1 MEKVNWFAQ
10 LVVNYMD
17 NFKPPNG
24 WHLTSNACSITTA
37 MHAKYRPR
45 IGVAYEDDIL
55 STRDIDLLA
64 VGINY
69 APAAPAMD
77 WGQIW

>member
-1 MEKVNWFAQ
+1 MT
-10 LVVNYMD
+10 Y
-17 NFKPPNG
+17 
-24 WHLTSNACSITTA
+24 LTSNACSITTA
-37 MHAKYRPR
+37 MHAKYRHR
-45 IGVAYEDDIL
+45 IVVAYEDNIL

-77 WGQIW
+77 WDQI